1 MDSGNIAENNNEL
14 EKPDDVV
21 ATDSEE
27 TGQPQAGDNE
37 NELFFEDEDG
47 QQETSK
53 PMSNEQQRAA
63 FLEERRKRKKKNEEL
78 NKQRQE
84 NERLLKEMEELK
96 TQVSS
101 VANPKPNPIDFLDA
115 EEYEAARQK
124 WKQSLKPV
132 EQKQEAAPQDIGV
145 DDQTAYELFASE
157 EQVKKSLPDY
167 EDAKEAVSNVFIG
180 QGVAPDNIELVY
192 ANINRLSKYTKSD
205 PAKAIYAFSKNPLL
219 MQKFLRATGVN
230 DGGVAMSDVIK
241 EAASKVKSRKK
252 VAIDS
257 QPEPDI
263 KSSGP
268 IDNLNRELEKAREN
282 WATKKDAASFKK
294 VQEIKRRMK
303 SAQQTG

>member
-47 QQETSK
+47 QQDTSK
-53 PMSNEQQRAA
+53 TMSNEQQRAA

-78 NKQRQE
+78 DKQRKE
-84 NERLLKEMEELK
+84 NERLLKEMEDLK

-101 VANPKPNPIDFLDA
+101 VANPKPSPSDFLDA
-115 EEYEAARQK
+115 EDYAQALEAWQQVK
-124 WKQSLKPV
+124 KPV
-132 EQKQEAAPQDIGV
+132 EQNHEEVPQNRYV
-145 DDQTAYELFASE
+145 DDQTAYELFSSE

-167 EDAKEAVSNVFIG
+167 DDAKEAVSNVFIE
-180 QGVAPDNIELVY
+180 QGVSPDQTEMVF

-219 MQKFLRATGVN
+219 MQKFLRASGVH
-230 DGGVAMSDVIK
+230 DGGLTMSDVIK
-241 EAASKVKSRKK
+241 EAANKVKSRKK

-268 IDNLNRELEKAREN
+268 IDNLNKELEKARET
-282 WATKKDAASFKK
+282 WANKKDTASFKK

-303 SAQQTG
+303 SAKTG